1 VTGTGDNGPRDA
13 KGSVAP
19 RRGKAGAP
27 SGSVSPARLAAWRAL
42 VRLRGAGGHFDDSVA
57 ALPELQGLGPRDRAL
72 ANELIIGTIKRR
84 GSVDAV
90 LGAFTKA
97 PLAQTSEAV
106 LEALRIAAFQILFLD
121 RVPVYAVVDDAV
133 RLVARKDAHA
143 KGFANAVLR
152 KVADDGADVFA
163 TLSEGDGM
171 HASSVRHSC
180 PVWMVRLL
188 RRDLGDEAAE
198 RFLVAA
204 NAAPERCLRVNTLKG
219 SLAAARE
226 ALAAAGT
233 RTRGIPG
240 LPQALVYDGPSLQ
253 RSAPFREGLVT
264 PQSRG
269 SQIAGM
275 VAATG
280 ARGGVAVLDLCAAPG
295 TKTAQ
300 LAALLGGS
308 AITAVDLDEL
318 RLDALRT
325 NLGRLG
331 VEGVKALAADAL
343 ELPPS
348 TAGAY
353 DAVLL
358 DAPCSGLGTLG
369 SRADLR
375 WRRRASDIPRLADLQ
390 RRLLLSAART
400 VRPGGALTYAV
411 CTVTRAETLGALE
424 PLLAT
429 GEWASDDLGA
439 EWPGLAHPDAG
450 GCLLILPPDGG
461 SSGFFVARFRRI
473 AGS

>member
-1 VTGTGDNGPRDA
+1 MSGGVQGT
-13 KGSVAP
+13 
-19 RRGKAGAP
+19 
-27 SGSVSPARLAAWRAL
+27 VSPARLAAWRAL
-42 VRLRGAGGHFDDSVA
+42 VRLRGGGGHFDDSVE
-57 ALPELQGLGPRDRAL
+57 ALPELQGLDPRDRGL
-72 ANELIIGTIKRR
+72 ANELIVGTIKRR

-90 LGAFTKA
+90 LGVFTKA
-97 PLAQTSEAV
+97 PLAETRGPV
-106 LEALRIAAFQILFLD
+106 LEALRIAAFQLLFLD
-121 RVPVYAVVDDAV
+121 RVPVYAVVDNAV
-133 RLVARKDAHA
+133 RLAAGRDAHA
-143 KGFANAVLR
+143 KGFVNAVLR
-152 KVADDGADVFA
+152 KVAADGADVFG
-163 TLSEGDGM
+163 TLAEGDGM
-171 HASSVRHSC
+171 RAWAVRHSC
-180 PVWMVRLL
+180 PVWMIRLL

-219 SLAAARE
+219 TLPAVRT
-226 ALAAAGT
+226 ALSAAGAE
-233 RTRGIPG
+233 TRGVPG
-240 LPQALVYDGPSLQ
+240 LPQALIYDGPSLQ

-280 ARGGVAVLDLCAAPG
+280 ARGGSTVLDLCAAPG
-295 TKTAQ
+295 TKTGQ

-308 AITAVDLDEL
+308 GITAVDVDE
-318 RLDALRT
+318 
-325 NLGRLG
+325 GRLSSLRVNLRRLGADG
-331 VEGVKALAADAL
+331 VQTLAADAL

-348 TAGAY
+348 TTDAY

-375 WRRRASDIPRLADLQ
+375 WRRRASDVPRLADLQ
-390 RRLLLSAART
+390 RRLLLSAARC
-400 VRPGGALTYAV
+400 VRRGGALTYAV
-411 CTVTRAETLGALE
+411 CTVTQAETLGALE
-424 PLLAT
+424 PLLGT

-461 SSGFFVARFRRI
+461 SSGFFVARFRR
-473 AGS
+473 ASGA